1 MAHGPGRGEGAK
13 MDEPPTLY
21 QLCPAGEMLA
31 PHWRAIMAAPD
42 GYKIVCC
49 ALMMRDLAVISNAC
63 GLICHPS
70 GQPMS
75 LAEIAACIGV
85 EAIWLGPVLQLLEKI
100 GYFRCDGGGIIC
112 TDPVIASHFARLERS
127 AAPMDRPRELILDAA
142 RRMRSPAARAKRL
155 ARNRQRRAEYK
166 KKWGREPEEIT
177 LREVSVIPGVIPALA
192 EREAPTLTLQPQVPE
207 ITDENRAL
215 AYSTKTIQQIAK
227 KQLLHAADAAAFD
240 FDLLAQ
246 LPPECRQIVNKFKDL
261 PESAIAA
268 AIEKVIA
275 KKSKITN
282 HSAYLHALLAAPDA
296 VYQSPSPD
304 PSVDEEQQAEAWE
317 WWSGLAPAERGR
329 IEAENHSRLLGIP
342 RLTDRRK
349 ALILFR
355 LHTKQQAAA

>member
-1 MAHGPGRGEGAK
+1 
-13 MDEPPTLY
+13 
-21 QLCPAGEMLA
+21 
-31 PHWRAIMAAPD
+31 
-42 GYKIVCC
+42 
-49 ALMMRDLAVISNAC
+49 
-63 GLICHPS
+63 
-70 GQPMS
+70 MS
-75 LAEIAACIGV
+75 LAEIAACIGRRGDL
-85 EAIWLGPVLQLLEKI
+85 AWAGAATTGKI
-100 GYFRCDGGGIIC
+100 GYFRCADGGGIIC

-246 LPPECRQIVNKFKDL
+246 LPPECRQIVNKFKHL

-268 AIEKVIA
+268 AIQKVAA

-296 VYQSPSPD
+296 ADQSPSL
-304 PSVDEEQQAEAWE
+304 PSRADEEQESAWT